1 MIFGR
6 QGGTGGMTNP
16 ILDDIICEQ
25 PVNVK
30 ESFMFIDALLHRKV
44 IFKT

>member
-1 MIFGR
+1 MIFGW

-25 PVNVK
+25 PVSVK
-30 ESFMFIDALLHRKV
+30 ESFMFIDTFLHLKV
-44 IFKT
+44 NF